1 MEVYKGV
8 FLCYK
13 MFQKVVALGLLIG
26 AQAVDNLDPCEKELA
41 EHGCSDLTVTC
52 DDGHVKMPAWIESDA
67 VCTGMSTTYIN
78 RQCCGSDCSLNQVL
92 KVATGEEKMVNAAC
106 GDDSVKPVVQSLA
119 AYKAA
124 VAATGA
130 ATIAEFDNT
139 GWEFD
144 TGTGGIHDPT
154 KLVHEYLMVYH
165 PVWMAS
171 VTFPALPTD
180 TYIGGQPYALN
191 LAYSDL
197 QTLRFRICDVVG
209 TPSDLIVNIYTA
221 GADQA
226 WYDERLAYITG
237 ELGGAD
243 PNWYVEKADFVAS
256 GLDKLGDECLD
267 MVVPVSVPV
276 SGSNHPNTMSNSSSI
291 TYTSARVQAI
301 ALHVHTE
308 AASPVSFRLE
318 SMQLN
323 EYLVTYGV

>member
-1 MEVYKGV
+1 M
-8 FLCYK
+8 CYN

-41 EHGCSDLTVTC
+41 EHGCSDLAVTC
-52 DDGHVKMPAWIESDA
+52 DGHVEMPAWIESNA
-67 VCTGMSTTYIN
+67 ECTGMSTTYIN
-78 RQCCGSDCSLNQVL
+78 RQCCGSDCSSLNQVL
-92 KVATGEEKMVNAAC
+92 KVADTDGEKMVNAVC
-106 GDDSVKPVVQSLA
+106 GTVAVEPVIQSLA

-124 VAATGA
+124 GA
-130 ATIAEFDNT
+130 VTIADFDDT

-144 TGTGGIHDPT
+144 TGTNGILDPT
-154 KLVHEYLMVYH
+154 KIVHEYLMVYH

-171 VTFPALPTD
+171 VTAPALPTD
-180 TYIGGQPYALN
+180 TYIGGQPYALT

-209 TPSDLIVNIYTA
+209 IPSDLIVNIYTA

-226 WYDERLAYITG
+226 WYVERLAYITG
-237 ELGGAD
+237 APGFEGAD
-243 PNWYVEKADFVAS
+243 PEWYVERADFVAS

-276 SGSNHPNTMSNSSSI
+276 SGSNHPNTMSVVTAI
-291 TYTSARVQAI
+291 TDTSARVQAI
-301 ALHVHTE
+301 ALTVNTAH
-308 AASPVSFRLE
+308 ASPVSFRLE

-323 EYLVTYGV
+323 EYLVTYGE